1 MIGNDWIISLV
12 KLCGIYSIFLP
23 SKFAPISAQ
32 KDLELIGIGASLPG
46 EVYEALAP
54 AFESFRT
61 TFVSLDNEYYSIGS
75 GLGQEIFLNEIEDGF
90 PRPIT
95 YIASDSVLT
104 PEDYEKNPNLQMI
117 PVLAG

>member
-1 MIGNDWIISLV
+1 MLSDSFNPLV
-12 KLCGIYSIFLP
+12 IPHVCVIFSVFVSNVLFVG
-23 SKFAPISAQ
+23 SQ
-32 KDLELIGIGASLPG
+32 KDLELVGVGASLPG

-54 AFESFRT
+54 AYESYRT
-61 TFVSLDNEYYSIGS
+61 TFVSLDNEYFSIGS
-75 GLGQEIFLNEIEDGF
+75 GLGQEIFLNDIEDGF

-104 PEDYEKNPNLQMI
+104 EEDYVKNPNLQMI